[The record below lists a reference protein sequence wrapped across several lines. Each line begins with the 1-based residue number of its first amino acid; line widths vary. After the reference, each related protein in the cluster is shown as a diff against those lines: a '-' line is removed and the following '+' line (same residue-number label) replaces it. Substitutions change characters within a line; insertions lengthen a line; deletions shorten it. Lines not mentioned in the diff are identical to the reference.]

1 MRSLFTLIIIL
12 LLAAAVFFFLKDG
25 KLPMPQ
31 APDESIEE
39 PGQPGEESPDDQDEP
54 ADEPPQP
61 DEPGDEPADDVLT
74 DANGKVFSYFPA
86 GDLLNGSAPPSI
98 LVDDM
103 IYDDSIVFPAEGPVF
118 FNSQVYGHG
127 GGKAN
132 VNGKGPDQCN
142 AENYN
147 YPWRDNFCE
156 KRGKDQYF
164 CEDGGHTG
172 VDVRPATC
180 AKAIH
185 WIVAP
190 EAGEIYDIGSYGV
203 RLMSDDGTW
212 YQFLH
217 LDMNSLAV
225 SEGEDVVAGQR
236 IGKISNVFFDS
247 NGDPVP
253 TTIHVHID
261 MKEAYAPTNGDPAF
275 IDRVNPYMTFVAA
288 YERKLRGE

>member
-1 MRSLFTLIIIL
+1 MRSLFTLIVIL
-12 LLAAAVFFFLKDG
+12 LLAAAVFFVLKDG
-25 KLPMPQ
+25 KVPMPTLPDAPTAEQ
-31 APDESIEE
+31 PAEPADDPVQPEEEPAPD
-39 PGQPGEESPDDQDEP
+39 DP
-54 ADEPPQP
+54 ADEP
-61 DEPGDEPADDVLT
+61 DEDVLT
-74 DANGKVFSYFPA
+74 DANGKVFSYYPA
-86 GDLLNGSAPPSI
+86 GDLINGSAPPSI

-103 IYDDSIVFPAEGPVF
+103 IYDEHIVFPAEGPVF

-127 GGKAN
+127 GGKAS
-132 VNGKGPDQCN
+132 VNGKGSDQCN
-142 AENYN
+142 AENYS

-164 CEDGGHTG
+164 CEAGGHTG

-180 AKAIH
+180 KKAVH
-185 WIVAP
+185 WVVAP

-217 LDMNSLAV
+217 MDMNSLAV
-225 SEGEDVVAGQR
+225 VEGQDVVAGQR

>member
-1 MRSLFTLIIIL
+1 MRSLLTLIIIL
-12 LLAAAVFFFLKDG
+12 LSAAAVFFLLKDG
-25 KLPMPQ
+25 DFPARP
-31 APDESIEE
+31 APDDPVIEDPE
-39 PGQPGEESPDDQDEP
+39 VPAEEAGD
-54 ADEPPQP
+54 APQP
-61 DEPGDEPADDVLT
+61 DEPGDDPADDALL
-74 DANGKVFSYFPA
+74 DENGKAFSYFPA
-86 GDLLNGSAPPSI
+86 GDLINGSAPPSI
-98 LVDDM
+98 LVDDI
-103 IYDDSIVFPAEGPVF
+103 IYDDDIVFPAEGPVF

-127 GGKAN
+127 GGKAD
-132 VNGKGPDQCN
+132 VTGKGPDQCD
-142 AENYN
+142 AENYD

-164 CEDGGHTG
+164 CENGGHTG

-180 AKAIH
+180 AKAVH
-185 WIVAP
+185 WVVAP

-203 RLMSDDGTW
+203 RLMSEDGTW

-217 LDMNSLAV
+217 LDMSSLAV
-225 SEGEDVVAGQR
+225 AEGQEVAAGQR

-247 NGDPVP
+247 NGDPAP